1 LIKINLVPGSRKR
14 AKRSGGPKMSLGSV
28 FKSGEGSGGGGGS
41 SMPNLHGG
49 LALMAIAWAA
59 GLGILGWMFLGGR
72 HNISTL
78 TAQIEAAQLDSVR
91 LESAIKSQQELEA
104 RRDNVARKVTIVQDI
119 DANRYVWAHI
129 HDEVARAVPE
139 YTWLTQILFMQA
151 DSGAKYPHFSIQ
163 GRTGNNF
170 ALTKY
175 MQQLEQSPFIRD
187 VRLKESQLIRE
198 DNKLVYSFLLEAD
211 YEPPPPDLLETVPLF
226 ANEQADGAE
235 AQPAPRATPQRAAPP
250 RAGAQPKAP
259 APSNKPAPPQG
270 STAAP
275 KAPQNP
281 PAKSNPTAGKSGA
294 QER

>member
-1 LIKINLVPGSRKR
+1 
-14 AKRSGGPKMSLGSV
+14 MSLGSL
-28 FKSGEGSGGGGGS
+28 FKSGEGSGGGGGT
-41 SMPNLHGG
+41 SMPNLGGG

-59 GLGILGWMFLGGR
+59 GLLILGWMFLGGR

-151 DSGAKYPHFSIQ
+151 DSGAKHPHFSIQ

-175 MQQLEQSPFIRD
+175 MQQLEQSPFIRE
-187 VRLKESQLIRE
+187 VRLKESQLIRG

-211 YEPPPPDLLETVPLF
+211 YEPPPPDIIETVRSSRTSRRT
-226 ANEQADGAE
+226 ARKRS
-235 AQPAPRATPQRAAPP
+235 PRRAAPQRAAAACGCSAEGA
-250 RAGAQPKAP
+250 RA
-259 APSNKPAPPQG
+259 
-270 STAAP
+270 
-275 KAPQNP
+275 
-281 PAKSNPTAGKSGA
+281 
-294 QER
+294 E